1 MAVRKALSYSKKHNR
16 PYTRVSKVKSKSYIK
31 VVPPNKVVKYNI
43 GNQKAYVEG
52 KLPFILSLI
61 SDEQIV
67 IKDLSIEAARMVLT
81 KNLETKLM
89 GKFYLWVKIH
99 PHHILRNNKAAA
111 GAGADRLST
120 GMKQSFGII
129 EGRAARVLGGQE
141 MFMVAC
147 DSESTVKVAREILAM
162 TKSKL
167 PCKTRILFE
176 KVEDKAHSPTPAVK

>member
-16 PYTRVSKVKSKSYIK
+16 PYTRVSKVRARSYIK

-52 KLPFILSLI
+52 KLPFILSLL

-67 IKDLSIEAARMVLT
+67 IKDLAIESARMVLT
-81 KNLETKLM
+81 KNLETKLP
-89 GKFYLWVKIH
+89 GKFYLWVKVH

-120 GMKQSFGII
+120 GMVQSFGIV
-129 EGRAARVLGGQE
+129 EGRAARVFGGQE
-141 MFMVAC
+141 LFMVAC
-147 DSESTVKVAREILAM
+147 DTESTVKVAREILSTA
-162 TKSKL
+162 KAKL
-167 PCKTRILFE
+167 PCRTRVTFE
-176 KVEDKAHSPTPAVK
+176 KVISA

>member
-1 MAVRKALSYSKKHNR
+1 MAVRKALSYSKKHNK

-52 KLPFILSLI
+52 KFPFVLRLLSE
-61 SDEQIV
+61 EQLV
-67 IKDLSIEAARMVLT
+67 IKDLAIEAGRMILT
-81 KNLETKLM
+81 KNLENKLA

-141 MFMVAC
+141 LFMVAC
-147 DSESTVKVAREILAM
+147 DSESSVRVVRSILSMA
-162 TKSKL
+162 KAKL
-167 PCKTRILFE
+167 PCKTSISFE
-176 KVEDKAHSPTPAVK
+176 KVENAPVVSLN

>member
-1 MAVRKALSYSKKHNR
+1 MAVRKALSYSKKHNK

-52 KLPFILSLI
+52 KLPFVLSLL
-61 SDEQIV
+61 SDEQLV
-67 IKDLSIEAARMVLT
+67 IKDLAIEAGRMILT
-81 KNLETKLM
+81 KNLETRLA

-141 MFMVAC
+141 LFMVAC
-147 DSESTVKVAREILAM
+147 DSENSVKVVREILGMA
-162 TKSKL
+162 KAKL
-167 PCKTRILFE
+167 PCRTRVTFE
-176 KVEDKAHSPTPAVK
+176 KVESI

>member
-1 MAVRKALSYSKKHNR
+1 MAVRKSLSYSKKHSR
-16 PYTRVSKVKSKSYIK
+16 PYTRVSKAKSKSYIK

-43 GNQKAYVEG
+43 GNQRAYVDG
-52 KLPFILSLI
+52 KLPFVLSLI

-67 IKDLSIEAARMVLT
+67 IKDLAIEAARMILT
-81 KNLETKLM
+81 KNLETRLA

-147 DSESTVKVAREILAM
+147 DNESTVKVAREIISMA
-162 TKSKL
+162 KAKL
-167 PCKTRILFE
+167 PCKTRVLFD
-176 KVEDKAHSPTPAVK
+176 KMEDVKHSPTPVVK

>member
-16 PYTRVSKVKSKSYIK
+16 PFTRVSKVKSKSYIK

-43 GNQKAYVEG
+43 GNQKAFVEG
-52 KLPFILSLI
+52 KFPYILRLL
-61 SDEQIV
+61 SDEQLV
-67 IKDLSIEAARMVLT
+67 IKDLAIEAGRMILT
-81 KNLETKLM
+81 KNLEKKLT
-89 GKFYLWVKIH
+89 GKFYLWVKIY

-141 MFMVAC
+141 LFMVAC
-147 DSESTVKVAREILAM
+147 DTESSSRTVREILAM
-162 TKSKL
+162 AKSKL
-167 PCKTRILFE
+167 PCKTRITFE
-176 KVEDKAHSPTPAVK
+176 KVEN

>member
-1 MAVRKALSYSKKHNR
+1 MGIRKALAYSKKYNK

-31 VVPPNKVVKYNI
+31 VVPPNKVVKYNV
-43 GNQKAYVEG
+43 GNQKAFVEG
-52 KLPFILSLI
+52 KLPFILRLL
-61 SDEQIV
+61 SDEQLV
-67 IKDLSIEAARMVLT
+67 IKDLAIEAGRMILK
-81 KNLETKLM
+81 KNLEKKLT

-141 MFMVAC
+141 LFMVAC
-147 DSESTVKVAREILAM
+147 DSENTVKTARGILSMA
-162 TKSKL
+162 KSKL
-167 PCKTRILFE
+167 PCRTRITFE
-176 KVEDKAHSPTPAVK
+176 KIENI